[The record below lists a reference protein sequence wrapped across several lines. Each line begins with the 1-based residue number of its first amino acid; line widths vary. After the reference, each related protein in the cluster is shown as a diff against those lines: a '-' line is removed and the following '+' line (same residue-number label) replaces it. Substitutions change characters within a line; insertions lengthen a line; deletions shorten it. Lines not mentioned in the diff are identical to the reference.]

1 MNWMH
6 AFTNALVAGLATTA
20 HLVGSPSPQEPP
32 DNALVQDFAKAVIGP
47 PPGSLDLDPFYKKYS
62 NASGVPIIASEKVPD
77 AAVLVARDIVIYML
91 SARPDV
97 RKEMVARDFRV
108 GIMAQTEQQ
117 TDLPEHR
124 DMRKPAKND
133 RRLTPR
139 ERENYDRPGGI
150 ASLTDR
156 EYWNGRARGMG
167 GRFTSCAE
175 ENILGYPGTRYFGE
189 NILVHEFSHGIMSA
203 LRTVDRELYGEIQA
217 AYADAKEAGRFK
229 NHYAENTVAEYWA
242 EGSQWWFSSNYEWYH
257 GDQRLLTPEDLKT
270 YDPRLF
276 ALFERV
282 YPGHHIPADVY
293 HGRNLRPARR
303 R

>member
-1 MNWMH
+1 MSWMH
-6 AFTNALVAGLATTA
+6 FTAITLAASLGTTGHVAGSSA
-20 HLVGSPSPQEPP
+20 PQQPP
-32 DNALVQDFAKAVIGP
+32 GDALVQDFAKAVIDLP
-47 PPGSLDLDPFYKKYS
+47 PESLGLDPFYKKYTD
-62 NASGVPIIASEKVPD
+62 AFGIPIIASEKVPD
-77 AAVLVARDIVIYML
+77 TAVLIARDIVIYMF

-97 RKEMVARDFRV
+97 RDAMVERGFRV
-108 GIMAQTEQQ
+108 GIMAQSEQQ

-124 DMRKPAKND
+124 NMRKPAKDD

-139 ERENYDRPGGI
+139 ERENYDNPGGI
-150 ASLTDR
+150 ASMTDQG
-156 EYWNGRARGMG
+156 YWNRRARGMG

-175 ENILGYPGTRYFGE
+175 ENILGYPGTRYYGE

-203 LRTVDRELYGEIQA
+203 LRTADRELYQEIQD
-217 AYADAKEAGRFK
+217 AYADAKSAGRFK

-257 GDQRLLTPEDLKT
+257 GDRRLLTPEDLRA

-276 ALFERV
+276 AIFEKV

-293 HGRNLRPARR
+293 HGKNVRPARR